1 MSEAIAAHLVV
12 DDPERAAQW
21 YASVFGARETDRIPL
36 PDGTVFAIDLSLGA
50 TTIALAGEYPDQGI
64 ISPKTLGG
72 TYLALV
78 VATDNADEVWTR
90 AINAGATA
98 FHPIADTFYG
108 ERAGQFHRPVRTPL
122 GRHPAPAR
130 RAQTGTRRGRGRH
143 LRSGLSPR
151 TSIATASSGR
161 QQAREGPS
169 PRE

>member
-1 MSEAIAAHLVV
+1 MSDAIAAHLVV

-21 YASVFGARETDRIPL
+21 YGSVFGARETDRIPL
-36 PDGTVFAIDLSLGA
+36 PDGTVFAIDLTLGA

-108 ERAGQFHRPVRTPL
+108 ERAGQFIDPFGHRWGVT
-122 GRHPAPAR
+122 
-130 RAQTGTRRGRGRH
+130 QH
-143 LRSGLSPR
+143 LRDVPKPERDAAVAAIFAPG
-151 TSIATASSGR
+151 
-161 QQAREGPS
+161 
-169 PRE
+169 

>member
-1 MSEAIAAHLVV
+1 MSDAIAAHLVV

-21 YASVFGARETDRIPL
+21 YGSVFGARETDRIPL
-36 PDGTVFAIDLSLGA
+36 PDGTVFAIDLTLGA

-108 ERAGQFHRPVRTPL
+108 ERAGQFIDPFGHRWGAPSTCATCPNRNETRPWPPSSL
-122 GRHPAPAR
+122 RAKPAGASPPRVPDGSKRGKAR
-130 RAQTGTRRGRGRH
+130 R
-143 LRSGLSPR
+143 
-151 TSIATASSGR
+151 
-161 QQAREGPS
+161 PS
-169 PRE
+169 E